1 MARYKQYV
9 LPVAIVLGLLFHGIC
24 GKVAFL
30 TPWLIFTI
38 LLLTFTA
45 VDLRRLRPTR
55 FDLCLMV
62 YQVVAAA
69 VCYLAVRLFG
79 GNKIIAEGLMLGAL
93 TPVAA
98 SSTVV
103 SCMLGARRETVTG
116 YTIIGNLMVAVVAPV
131 FFTLIGDHPEH
142 SLATSFLLML
152 GKISSTLALPFF
164 IALLLQIFLPKVND
178 VIARR
183 TSWSFYVWAV
193 ALLLTLGQTIDFIF
207 LQGEGH
213 WSVIIW
219 LGVLSLLFCA
229 FQFWLGRKF
238 GRRFGDVVSGAQMTG
253 QKNSAMGIWMAGNF
267 LNPLAS
273 VFMAFYSVY
282 QNLYNAYQISR
293 LKKGNK

>member
-1 MARYKQYV
+1 MARFKQYV
-9 LPVAIVLGLLFHGIC
+9 LPVAIVLGLLLHNVC
-24 GKVAFL
+24 GRLAFL

-38 LLLTFTA
+38 LLLTFSA
-45 VDLRRLRPTR
+45 VDLRRLRPTK
-55 FDLCLMV
+55 FDFTLMA
-62 YQVVAAA
+62 YQIVAAT
-69 VCYLAVRLFG
+69 VCFFVVRLVG
-79 GNKIIAEGLMLGAL
+79 GDKIIAEGVMLAAL

-116 YTIIGNLMVAVVAPV
+116 YTIFGNLMVAVVAPV
-131 FFTLIGDHPEH
+131 FFTLIGEHPEH
-142 SLATSFLLML
+142 SLGASFLMML

-164 IALLLQIFLPKVND
+164 IALALQALLPKVNA

-183 TSWSFYVWAV
+183 TSWSYYVWAL

-207 LQGEGH
+207 LHGEGH
-213 WSVIIW
+213 WHVIIW
-219 LGVLSLLFCA
+219 LGVLSLAMCA
-229 FQFWLGRKF
+229 FQFWLGRKI

-273 VFMAFYSVY
+273 VSMAFYSVY
-282 QNLYNAYQISR
+282 QNLYNAYQLSR
-293 LKKGNK
+293 LKQK

>member
-1 MARYKQYV
+1 MARFKQYV

-24 GKVAFL
+24 GRLAFL

-55 FDLCLMV
+55 FDFTLMA
-62 YQVVAAA
+62 YQFVAATA
-69 VCYLAVRLFG
+69 CYLGVRLFG
-79 GNKIIAEGLMLGAL
+79 GDKIIAEGLMLGAL

-116 YTIIGNLMVAVVAPV
+116 YTIFGNLMVAAVAPV
-131 FFTLIGDHPEH
+131 FFTLIGEHPEH
-142 SLATSFLLML
+142 SLGTSFLLML

-164 IALLLQIFLPKVND
+164 IALLMQILLPKVNS

-183 TSWSFYVWAV
+183 TSWSYYVWAL
-193 ALLLTLGQTIDFIF
+193 ALLITLGQTIDFIYIH
-207 LQGEGH
+207 GSGH
-213 WSVIIW
+213 WYIIIW
-219 LGVLSLLFCA
+219 LGALSLLFCA
-229 FQFWLGRKF
+229 FQFWLGRKI

-282 QNLYNAYQISR
+282 QNFYNAYQLSR
-293 LKKGNK
+293 LKRK